1 MSGKTKKFVFQKI
14 SRQAGFTM
22 IELIVVIVVIAMLST
37 IAVAVFRNHLQRG
50 RDSFRKSTVDTI
62 ATLVRLDRLKKEEEN
77 FDLNKAQVLTILKNN
92 SVGSVDSAADKHYF
106 YGYSA
111 QKKDFFVVVC
121 GESDEFFVK
130 GTPNGMIAVH
140 TQNPVDICDGSAV
153 PIKERAS
160 ALDPNADSKNLDD
173 YIVYRLS

>member
-1 MSGKTKKFVFQKI
+1 MSKKTRKNT
-14 SRQAGFTM
+14 GFTM
-22 IELIVVIVVIAMLST
+22 IELIVVIVVIAILST
-37 IAVAVFRNHLQRG
+37 ISVAFFQNYLRKG

-62 ATLVRLDRLKKEEEN
+62 ATLVRLDRLKKEKDN

-92 SVGSVDSAADKHYF
+92 SVGSVDSAVDREYF

-111 QKKDFFVVVC
+111 QKDDFFVVVC

-130 GTPNGMIAVH
+130 GTPSGMIAVR
-140 TQNPVDICDGSAV
+140 TQNPVDVCDGSAV

-160 ALDPNADSKNLDD
+160 ALDPNADSENLDD
-173 YIVYRLS
+173 YIVYQLS